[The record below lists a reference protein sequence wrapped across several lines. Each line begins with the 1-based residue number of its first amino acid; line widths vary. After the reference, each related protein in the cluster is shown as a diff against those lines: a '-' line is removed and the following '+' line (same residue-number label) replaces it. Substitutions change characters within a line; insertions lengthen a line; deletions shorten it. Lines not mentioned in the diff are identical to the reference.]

1 MDLGA
6 GPVLAFDT
14 SGPCCAVALLLGATH
29 VERCEDLGRG
39 QAERLFPLVEDVLAE
54 TCTAWADLAGI
65 GVGSGPGNFTGIR
78 IAVAAARGLALSLDI
93 PAIGVS
99 RLEAQAL
106 GLPRPVLSTVSAPR
120 GGIYLQEFTEEGPAN
135 PRLCLDGELSAQR
148 FTPGLACVGA
158 AAPQLAALTCGPVC
172 DARFPLAD
180 AIARIAA
187 GADPAACAL
196 RPAPLY
202 LRGADAAPASDAP
215 PRMLQ

>member
-78 IAVAAARGLALSLDI
+78 IAVAAARGLSLALGR
-93 PAIGVS
+93 PAVGVS

-106 GLPRPVLSTVSAPR
+106 DLPRPVVSTVAAPR
-120 GGIYLQEFTEEGPAN
+120 GALYLQTFDAAGSSQPVMLTSEDIATARLPA
-135 PRLCLDGELSAQR
+135 
-148 FTPGLACVGA
+148 TA
-158 AAPQLAALTCGPVC
+158 AVTGDAADRIAAVTGGPV
-172 DARFPLAD
+172 APPVFPLAV
-180 AIARIAA
+180 AIARIARQRL
-187 GADPAACAL
+187 GQPAM

-202 LRGADAAPASDAP
+202 LRPADAAPSRDAA
-215 PRMLQ
+215 PRLIG